1 MYLLGFDIGSSSVK
15 AALIDATTTTT
26 SVIDSVQSPTVEMG
40 IAAPQLGWAEQD
52 PQDWWHHVCEASRKL
67 ASRHGEKLKQVKG
80 IGLSYQMHGLV
91 LVDENQA
98 VLRPSIIWCDSRAV
112 AIGDEAFET
121 LGESVCLDHFLNSP
135 GNFTASKLRWVRENE
150 PEIYQ
155 QIKYCMLPGDY
166 IAMRMTGEVNTTI
179 SGLSE
184 GIFWDFK
191 ENKQASLLLDHYDI
205 DPALLPPL
213 VDTFSV
219 QGQLHEEA
227 AAALGLPTGTPV
239 TYRAGDQPNNA
250 LSLNVLHPG
259 EIAATGG
266 TSGVVYGIVDQPV
279 YDPQS
284 RVNGFVHVNHQDEK
298 PRYGILLC
306 VNGAGIQYSWMRK
319 ITGGEK
325 LSYVEMGEAAAQ
337 VPVGSDGLLILPFG
351 NGAERILQNKN
362 LGSHLGNL
370 NFNRHHRGHLF
381 RAALEGIA
389 FSFVYGLEILQEMG
403 LSIQTMRVDSQNLF
417 RSSIFSQSIANLVH
431 SQIEVL
437 DTNGA
442 IGAAR
447 AAGVAGGQYASVEE
461 AVREQN
467 VLLSYRPESEVREY
481 QEAYGRWKNYLENNL
496 L

>member
-15 AALIDATTTTT
+15 AALIDPAST
-26 SVIDSVQSPTVEMG
+26 SVIDAVQSPSVEMG
-40 IAAPQLGWAEQD
+40 IAAPQVGWAEQD
-52 PQDWWHHVCEASRKL
+52 PQTWWHHVCETARQL
-67 ASRHGEKLKQVKG
+67 ASRHPEKLNTVGG

-91 LVDENQA
+91 LVDQNQA

-112 AIGDEAFET
+112 AIGDRAFEAI
-121 LGESVCLDHFLNSP
+121 GQEICLDHFLNSP

-150 PEIYQ
+150 PEIYEK
-155 QIKYCMLPGDY
+155 IKYCMLPGDY

-191 ENKQASLLLDHYDI
+191 ENREASLLLDHYDI
-205 DPALLPPL
+205 DPKLLPPL

-219 QGQLHEEA
+219 QGKLSQEA
-227 AAALGLPTGTPV
+227 AEALGLPPGTPV

-266 TSGVVYGIVDQPV
+266 TSGVVYGIVDEPV
-279 YDPQS
+279 SDAQS
-284 RVNGFVHVNHQDEK
+284 RVNGFVHVNHQADK
-298 PRYGILLC
+298 ARYGVLLC
-306 VNGAGIQYSWMRK
+306 VNGAGIQYSWMRQ
-319 ITGGEK
+319 ITGGEE
-325 LSYVEMGEAAAQ
+325 LSYLAMGEEAAP
-337 VPVGSDGLLILPFG
+337 VPVGSDGLMILPFG

-362 LGSHLGNL
+362 IGSHIGNL
-370 NFNRHHRGHLF
+370 NFNRHHRGHLY

-389 FSFVYGLEILQEMG
+389 FSFVYGLEILEEMG

-417 RSSIFSQSIANLVH
+417 RSSIFSQTIANLVQ
-431 SQIEVL
+431 SQINVL

-447 AAGVAGGQYASVEE
+447 AAGVAVGLYANVEE
-461 AVREQN
+461 AVREQK
-467 VLLSYRPESEVREY
+467 VLLSYRPENKATAY
-481 QEAYGRWKNYLENNL
+481 QEAYGRWKNYLADKLKEP
-496 L
+496 